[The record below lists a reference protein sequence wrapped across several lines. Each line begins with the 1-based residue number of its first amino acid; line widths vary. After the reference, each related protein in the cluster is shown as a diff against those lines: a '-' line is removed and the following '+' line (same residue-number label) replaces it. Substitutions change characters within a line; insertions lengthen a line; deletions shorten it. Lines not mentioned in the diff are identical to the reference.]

1 MGTFPGLSGS
11 ETPTGKPV
19 TGNFCPQPR
28 ISSSESP
35 ALCQPHARAA
45 CPSPSWVL
53 CCPAPASSASP
64 CHPRLR
70 WTSSCSCSCC
80 WESPLLCSSMEWVRT
95 WVSWAGVRT
104 WTDGEQSQDDLTS
117 LGWNKVKNEVLGLSD
132 QQEFGVSLCGPTLTT
147 TRERIQVLSQVQS
160 GVSHSHGAE

>member
-1 MGTFPGLSGS
+1 MDKLLLLLLLLGVS
-11 ETPTGKPV
+11 
-19 TGNFCPQPR
+19 
-28 ISSSESP
+28 
-35 ALCQPHARAA
+35 
-45 CPSPSWVL
+45 
-53 CCPAPASSASP
+53 
-64 CHPRLR
+64 
-70 WTSSCSCSCC
+70 
-80 WESPLLCSSMEWVRT
+80 LLCSSMEWVRT